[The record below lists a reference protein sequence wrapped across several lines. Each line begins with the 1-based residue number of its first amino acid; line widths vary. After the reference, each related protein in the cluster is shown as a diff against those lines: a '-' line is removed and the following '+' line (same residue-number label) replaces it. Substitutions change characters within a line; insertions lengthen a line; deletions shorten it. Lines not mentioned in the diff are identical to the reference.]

1 MLYPDRP
8 AGRDDRQQDDLKV
21 TDVTEKVIHFYL
33 CRIRINCTVYGKG
46 ESNLLIEV
54 GENLALVRLDLQH
67 FCFYFL
73 TPITSELE
81 TYTVYT
87 YCVPFLIG
95 LNPG

>member
-8 AGRDDRQQDDLKV
+8 AGRDSRQQDDLKV
-21 TDVTEKVIHFYL
+21 TDVAEKVTHFYL
-33 CRIRINCTVYGKG
+33 CRIRINRAVYDKG

-54 GENLALVRLDLQH
+54 GENLALVRLNLP

-73 TPITSELE
+73 TRITSELE

-87 YCVPFLIG
+87 YIASHFLSA
-95 LNPG
+95 